1 MNFVNCFIERLDKI
15 ESKRIKK
22 QFDDKFNNIEVYAPT
37 DKINCTAIKENHRY
51 YKYSTNADDKE
62 LDFYTI
68 EERTNTLMI
77 FTQ

>member
-1 MNFVNCFIERLDKI
+1 MKVKEL
-15 ESKRIKK
+15 KK

-62 LDFYTI
+62 VDFVDTEI
-68 EERTNTLMI
+68 LSNTARI
-77 FTQ
+77 FTK

>member
-1 MNFVNCFIERLDKI
+1 MKVKEL
-15 ESKRIKK
+15 
-22 QFDDKFNNIEVYAPT
+22 
-37 DKINCTAIKENHRY
+37 KENHRL
-51 YKYSTNADDKE
+51 YKYSTNSDDKE

>member
-1 MNFVNCFIERLDKI
+1 LKVKEL
-15 ESKRIKK
+15 KK

-68 EERTNTLMI
+68 VTS
-77 FTQ
+77 

>member
-1 MNFVNCFIERLDKI
+1 MKVKEL
-15 ESKRIKK
+15 KK

-37 DKINCTAIKENHRY
+37 DEINCTSIKENHRY
-51 YKYSTNADDKE
+51 YKYSTNADNKE

-77 FTQ
+77 FT

>member
-1 MNFVNCFIERLDKI
+1 MKVKELKEQFVGKYNT
-15 ESKRIKK
+15 
-22 QFDDKFNNIEVYAPT
+22 IEVYTPT
-37 DKINCTAIKENHRY
+37 DKINFTAIKENHRY